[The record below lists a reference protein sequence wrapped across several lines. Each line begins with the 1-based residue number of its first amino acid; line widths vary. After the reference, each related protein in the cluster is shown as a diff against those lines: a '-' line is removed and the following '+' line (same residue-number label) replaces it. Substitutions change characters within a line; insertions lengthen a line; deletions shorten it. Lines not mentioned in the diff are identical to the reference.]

1 MRRIL
6 ALVALGLCCTACVGS
21 SSAPPANEPV
31 ASAQKLTTAQRF
43 HYASPIAVAYVK
55 ALGRGDRAGAQ
66 VDVGNSDYRELS
78 SLTRFET
85 WFSLIPAKKL
95 RLKVTPQPVTE
106 PSAVGVRVVM
116 SARLGPAPL
125 TTWVKLGER
134 VLLVQ
139 DQQVGWRV
147 LADVTT
153 RPRMH
158 AHIYG
163 LSLMVQPHFLTNR
176 HLTVIYGPDQAQEP
190 ARTLFGTGSSV
201 VKMLHNKYGGGVA
214 GRHMVLYLVGGLS
227 QGEKLTGAKIGRKE
241 TPEGWQFK
249 DFAYIDYDVWRGD
262 TVITQNSVVAHE
274 LTHVAS
280 HTMLRGAPHSLIEGV
295 AMYEENR
302 FLHHL
307 DFGFTLSTI
316 RPYYA
321 AGTFPASEVWG
332 VQSADWGLKNG
343 TAIEA
348 CYEDGE
354 AMSAVIIERHGG
366 VPALARLAKAFRSFH
381 SDHYSTSQVDAAF
394 QQALGVSFD
403 TVESE
408 ARATVLAG

>member
-1 MRRIL
+1 M
-6 ALVALGLCCTACVGS
+6 
-21 SSAPPANEPV
+21 
-31 ASAQKLTTAQRF
+31 
-43 HYASPIAVAYVK
+43 
-55 ALGRGDRAGAQ
+55 
-66 VDVGNSDYRELS
+66 
-78 SLTRFET
+78 
-85 WFSLIPAKKL
+85 IPAKKL

-381 SDHYSTSQVDAAF
+381 SDHYSHGTGRRGLPAGARRVVRHGRERGSRHRPGGLA
-394 QQALGVSFD
+394 
-403 TVESE
+403 E
-408 ARATVLAG
+408 RATRSYAARVSNRCVREPAAGVFRASVASRSRSASVASSTSAPNPVAAVMGRA